1 MRPRSHRQWGNGERG
16 PLHQPTQP
24 QLSAVFPGPSTFPL
38 LLNPPRPGLYS
49 VTCRFLQAAPMAII
63 LFSCIPGSPAR
74 VLAFVQ
80 RGRSGLRQPGRGK
93 LHPTCHW
100 RTGFLPWRIQGAGS
114 QGQPILL
121 HVSNLTTPSQR
132 VLLLFG
138 TTTRG
143 HFCFPAASP
152 GKGGGH
158 RPDEGLS

>member
-1 MRPRSHRQWGNGERG
+1 MGGQREGPPPSAHTAPALCRLPR
-16 PLHQPTQP
+16 PLHFSFAP
-24 QLSAVFPGPSTFPL
+24 QSPH
-38 LLNPPRPGLYS
+38 PGLYS
-49 VTCRFLQAAPMAII
+49 VTCRFFQAAPMAII
-63 LFSCIPGSPAR
+63 LFACIPGSPAR

-80 RGRSGLRQPGRGK
+80 RGRSGLRQPGRGN

-100 RTGFLPWRIQGAGS
+100 RTGFPPWRIQGAGS
-114 QGQPILL
+114 QDQPILR
-121 HVSNLTTPSQR
+121 HVTSLITSSQH

-152 GKGGGH
+152 GEGAH